1 MFCDRATEDKHF
13 GADNSILYDRAVEAE
28 RQWMQTLHSTESREL
43 TEADSVSWD
52 AYHAAQ

>member
-1 MFCDRATEDKHF
+1 MFWDRATEDEHF

-28 RQWMQTLHSTESREL
+28 HQWMQTLHSTESREL